1 MASASCRTS
10 HAKAKS
16 WVSRPPFGSCAQLWD
31 GRNKAGPPPN
41 GPSVRLEL
49 APGESVAAFG
59 RRAFECSAPR
69 HSSSSALECTR
80 KCRTKLLCDDD
91 KLCMWF
97 GSGGGGVGAGG
108 KGRVRVRFRGVVLS
122 WFDVGLD
129 KLKGSGAT
137 DRCSTMNSW
146 ALSTTLIPTT
156 SSYGMTTP
164 PITSADHR
172 GAPQACHRC

>member
-108 KGRVRVRFRGVVLS
+108 KGRVRVRFRTR
-122 WFDVGLD
+122 FFTF
-129 KLKGSGAT
+129 GSFPLPFYRAFVY
-137 DRCSTMNSW
+137 
-146 ALSTTLIPTT
+146 IFT
-156 SSYGMTTP
+156 SHAYP
-164 PITSADHR
+164 HPHCIHFHITSTPHQIRITSTYPNHITSQGIRSD
-172 GAPQACHRC
+172 